1 VNRSMKLIM
10 IVEDDV
16 EINEILKETLE
27 LASYKTISASNGKE
41 ALAILNK
48 TKWLPDL
55 ILLDLM
61 MPVMNGW
68 EFAAAAKQNR
78 KFASIPILV
87 ISAFIDNATF
97 VDSVGYLEKP
107 IILSQLLS
115 VVESHLHEGEHAQ
128 RL

>member
-1 VNRSMKLIM
+1 MNRSMKLIM

-41 ALAILNK
+41 ALTILNK
-48 TKWLPDL
+48 TKCLPDL

-78 KFASIPILV
+78 KFANIPILV